1 MATFDIIFRGDLM
14 PGFQLADVKRN
25 LASLFKADAARIDAL
40 FSGAATPLKRGL
52 DEATAQKYLAVLKKA
67 GADVQLA
74 AEGSVGAGRRR
85 AAAASPSSPQPAAK
99 PSMQERLAA
108 QPSSASLASTA
119 APAPAAAPVSEP
131 AVKPAAVTAS
141 ATATS
146 GLSLAPV
153 GATLVEP
160 ARTEAPVAP
169 DIGHLSLRA
178 QEGNLVDGNEIERPV
193 PVAVN
198 ELNVSLREAGA
209 SLLDEGEREIKAVVA
224 VADLGAEL
232 APAGSDLGQIRRP
245 PPPPA
250 PDTSAIQLLDN

>member
-85 AAAASPSSPQPAAK
+85 AAAAAPPPQPSAAK

-108 QPSSASLASTA
+108 QAQT
-119 APAPAAAPVSEP
+119 APAVAAVSQPE
-131 AVKPAAVTAS
+131 VKPATA
-141 ATATS
+141 AAAS

-153 GATLVEP
+153 GTTLVEP
-160 ARTEAPVAP
+160 ARAEAPVAP